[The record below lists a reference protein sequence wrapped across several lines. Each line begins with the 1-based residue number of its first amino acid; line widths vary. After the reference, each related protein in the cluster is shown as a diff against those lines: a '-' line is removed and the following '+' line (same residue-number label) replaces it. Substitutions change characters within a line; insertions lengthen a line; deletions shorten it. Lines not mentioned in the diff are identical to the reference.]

1 MPQPRQEPALFQR
14 PHRALLVGVDD
25 DGVAGLAIDDERDDA
40 VVARVGAGHHA
51 LAAIDDPI
59 GHARSMAPG

>member
-1 MPQPRQEPALFQR
+1 
-14 PHRALLVGVDD
+14 
-25 DGVAGLAIDDERDDA
+25 
-40 VVARVGAGHHA
+40 VGAGHHA